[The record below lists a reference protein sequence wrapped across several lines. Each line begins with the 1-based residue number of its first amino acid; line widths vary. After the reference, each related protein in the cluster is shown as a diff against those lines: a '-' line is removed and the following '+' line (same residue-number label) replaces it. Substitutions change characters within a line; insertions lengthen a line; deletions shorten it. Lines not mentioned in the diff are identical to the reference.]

1 MKKRYSLLIMGCI
14 SIAIISII
22 ASFYMPYNGE
32 ETSAT
37 IESAKQLKISASEIG
52 TGWEGEF
59 GYISDPVKTFEEACE
74 YFETMKG
81 ELKKNITD
89 EEVFQENLEK
99 DKARFLE
106 LCDKLREYDVKDGY
120 VLQLNKK
127 VDGFTEG
134 CAEVDVYV
142 FNNIDGADEFFDYT
156 KNKLNGSSISGL
168 GDEAAISKTE
178 TTHIW
183 LVRTSNAC
191 IKVIV
196 WDGKETGRLI
206 AERIMDKAEKWKK
219 DTVC

>member
-1 MKKRYSLLIMGCI
+1 MEKRYSLLIMGCI

-74 YFETMKG
+74 YLETMKG

-106 LCDKLREYDVKDGY
+106 LRDKLREYDVKDGY
-120 VLQLNKK
+120 FLFLQKLDKPPK
-127 VDGFTEG
+127 SLVE
-134 CAEVDVYV
+134 ADVFV
-142 FNNIDGADEFFDYT
+142 FNNTNGARKFFDYM
-156 KNKLNGSSISGL
+156 KNKLNGSSISGI